1 MTWGPDGARAAVSV
15 TFDNLGEAEERQ
27 RGAWPA
33 DEPLGNH
40 PSVRE
45 ALPRILSLLDELG
58 VRATFFAEGVNTE
71 VYPHALASIA
81 ERGHEIAYHGWCHEM
96 WGALEAEDERALFER
111 GVQAMRGQG
120 IELRGF
126 RPPGGALTETS
137 PQILRELGFD
147 YASPAGRRAGV
158 GDGLAYLPFR
168 WKLVDA
174 FFYMER
180 FEGLREAA
188 GASKEPMGPGDLRAE
203 VQGALA
209 DLRDSGE
216 HTCLL
221 FHPFLLLDDDRFETM
236 GAILAELE
244 DIWTAPAQDVA
255 AWMIEHAGDFAAPD
269 LTPLEES

>member
-1 MTWGPDGARAAVSV
+1 MAWGPDSAHAAVSV
-15 TFDNLGEAEERQ
+15 TFDNLGEAEARQ
-27 RGAWPA
+27 SGAWPA

-71 VYPHALASIA
+71 VYPDALASIA
-81 ERGHEIAYHGWCHEM
+81 EHGHEIAYHGWCHEM
-96 WGALEAEDERALFER
+96 WGALEPDDERALFER
-111 GVQAMRGQG
+111 GVQAMHDQG
-120 IELRGF
+120 IELHGF
-126 RPPGGALTETS
+126 RPPGGALTEAS
-137 PQILRELGFD
+137 PQVLRELGFE
-147 YASPAGRRAGV
+147 YASPAGQRAGV
-158 GDGLAYLPFR
+158 DDGLAYLPFR

-188 GASKEPMGPGDLRAE
+188 GASKEPMGPHDLRAE
-203 VQGALA
+203 AQRVLA
-209 DLRDSGE
+209 DLRQSSD

-221 FHPFLLLDDDRFETM
+221 FHPFLLLDDDRFDAM

-244 DIWTAPAQDVA
+244 DIWTAPAHEVA
-255 AWMIEHAGDFAAPD
+255 AWMLEHSGDFAAPD
-269 LTPLEES
+269 LTPLAGS